1 MLATTLELSRH
12 EKRKTSPLALSTWHE
27 ATALQK
33 LVTAQ
38 FGDLEQASTA
48 VTAGAWHPDAR
59 SEPNLS
65 GTITPTH
72 SLPLAR
78 YESIFLPMSRLC
90 RRLGKLQCE
99 AAFMNRIGGGP
110 PPLQILLESVCQ
122 SVSHRALQTQSRRT
136 DSVPP
141 QCWLTGPFW
150 PEHTDAVRIRFLQK
164 HRLV

>member
-1 MLATTLELSRH
+1 MLATALELSRH
-12 EKRKTSPLALSTWHE
+12 EKRKNSPLALSTWHE

-38 FGDLEQASTA
+38 SGDLEQASTA

-65 GTITPTH
+65 ATITLTH
-72 SLPLAR
+72 TLPLAR
-78 YESIFLPMSRLC
+78 YESIFGPMSRWFW
-90 RRLGKLQCE
+90 RLGNSRCE

-122 SVSHRALQTQSRRT
+122 SVSQSPCAPDTIPTDGFRTPSAGWLAHSGQSTQMLS
-136 DSVPP
+136 
-141 QCWLTGPFW
+141 
-150 PEHTDAVRIRFLQK
+150 E
-164 HRLV
+164 